1 MKGYNSD
8 YGGGGSS
15 SNSSS
20 LVNGK
25 DYNTAGSSSVGKVDS
40 VSIVADTHGLPKE
53 GTANSVTK
61 SYKDGKLDQE
71 RYYGDDGKSY
81 LDIDYSNHGNPKMHP
96 NVPHQHKITYD
107 DNGKMHRDSS
117 DTKVK

>member
-15 SNSSS
+15 SSSS
-20 LVNGK
+20 SPVKGK

-40 VSIVADTHGLPKE
+40 VSIVADAHGLPKE
-53 GTANSVTK
+53 DTGNSVTK

-71 RYYGDDGKSY
+71 RYYGDDGKPY

-96 NVPHQHKITYD
+96 KVPQK
-107 DNGKMHRDSS
+107 S
-117 DTKVK
+117 KVEDWK

>member
-1 MKGYNSD
+1 M
-8 YGGGGSS
+8 
-15 SNSSS
+15 
-20 LVNGK
+20 
-25 DYNTAGSSSVGKVDS
+25 
-40 VSIVADTHGLPKE
+40 ADAHGLPKE

-71 RYYGDDGKSY
+71 RYYGNDGKPY

-117 DTKVK
+117 DTEVK

>member
-15 SNSSS
+15 SSSS
-20 LVNGK
+20 SPVNGK

-71 RYYGDDGKSY
+71 RYYGDDGK
-81 LDIDYSNHGNPKMHP
+81 P
-96 NVPHQHKITYD
+96 
-107 DNGKMHRDSS
+107 
-117 DTKVK
+117 